1 MADEDW
7 KSKFATGLIENVP
20 VLMILLGA
28 ILVLLGL
35 TTGIH
40 GWIAIEL
47 PWARWVAVV
56 LGVLLIVMA
65 SIASPYA
72 KRLPDAESLK
82 VKIQYP
88 AQGSE
93 VDNIVMGGNIS
104 KTKLPKD
111 YELRVVK
118 HYSKAWA
125 PIGVVRVNK
134 DGSWESNR
142 CSIGGA
148 AGEFVRI
155 SVCLIGPAGKVLI
168 SYYDEAT
175 SVHEAAMKN
184 VVDTLPPGVARF
196 LPPIREFPPDI
207 IECASTQYKRDN
219 T

>member
-7 KSKFATGLIENVP
+7 KSKLATGLIENIPALTIV
-20 VLMILLGA
+20 LGA
-28 ILVLLGL
+28 LLVILGL

-47 PWARWVAVV
+47 PWARGVAVG
-56 LGVLLIVMA
+56 LGVLLMA
-65 SIASPYA
+65 IGLFVSPYA

-82 VKIQYP
+82 VKITYP

-93 VDNIVMGGNIS
+93 AHNIVMGGNIAKS
-104 KTKLPKD
+104 KLPKD

-118 HYSKAWA
+118 YYSKGWA

-134 DGSWESNR
+134 DGTWETNR
-142 CSIGGA
+142 CGIGGA

-155 SVCLIGPAGKVLI
+155 SVCLVGPAGKLLI
-168 SYYDEAT
+168 SYFDEAA

-184 VVDTLPPGVARF
+184 LTGTLPPGVERF
-196 LPPIREFPPDI
+196 LPSIKEFPPDI